1 MGGVAGHL
9 AHLHDNR
16 ELTYSKIKK
25 ILEAA
30 SKAQLRGTEKT
41 DGYNIYLGFRDGTP
55 RYARNDG
62 DMRKGGGVTADLLAR
77 EFAGGQDVKKVYL
90 DAFKSFERAVKSLNP
105 DEISKIFGKNGE
117 IFYNSEIM
125 GPGASNVVNYDRNII
140 SIHHLGHKRFSPEE
154 NKVVGVDASSSSK
167 HLDSVI
173 DRFEQETVRERFDV
187 KRTAILKL
195 KALDGD
201 EDLNIVLAKIKKA
214 GLQSSMTIGEFLE
227 RELGKI
233 VHAQVPYMTNQT
245 KQDIVWR
252 ILQKEGHKSLTL
264 IYKGFPKDQKET
276 VRNLVKQGPSFI
288 SEIVY
293 PIEDAIHDFAV
304 ELLKGLESTYILDN
318 HAELGRLKKEVE
330 IAIEQISKYEGEG
343 KEEAHSILKKQLGK
357 IKHHDNI
364 NTTVEGFV
372 FEYEGQMYKFTG
384 NYAPINQL
392 LGLFRYGRGKVPSI
406 QRAEEQPERLQ
417 EDEDFERQDTGDYSD
432 VERLALVPGG
442 FKPPHRGH
450 LSMVAHFADLADKV
464 LILIGEKSRKLPNG
478 KEITL
483 ATALRVWEMYLKDSQ
498 LENVEIVIVEV
509 NPARTAYQILEDALP
524 GQTIIMGC
532 GAKDED
538 RFSSDMSQYVPE
550 GVNIETA
557 PCPNLVHTVTGETLS
572 ASFMR
577 EYIANNDFE
586 EFSEY
591 IPDSSKYRAEE
602 LFSLLGGERRLQE
615 SVPDFIFRLVE
626 EALEEKKKVKNP
638 YAVCTVSIGKTAGT
652 QERSEW
658 SPDALQRYER
668 CKAELDEVS
677 AMSAGAVE
685 LGSGPG
691 KRKDK
696 KKTIIREKELQ
707 EMVDEVYNVLT
718 NFATN

>member
-16 ELTYSKIKK
+16 ELTYNKIAE
-25 ILEAA
+25 ILELA
-30 SKAQLRGTEKT
+30 SLGKLKGTEKT
-41 DGYNIYLGFRDGTP
+41 DGYNIYLGFRDGAP
-55 RYARNDG
+55 RYARNVG
-62 DMRKGGGVTADLLAR
+62 DMRRGGGVTADLLAR
-77 EFAGGQDVKKVYL
+77 EFAGGAEVKKVYL
-90 DAFKSFERAVKSLNP
+90 DAFRSYEKAVKSLNP
-105 DEISKIFGKNGE
+105 DEVSRIFGKNGE

-125 GPGASNVVNYDRNII
+125 GPGASNVVNYDKNII
-140 SIHHLGHKRFSPEE
+140 TIHHLGHKKFSPEE
-154 NKVVGVDASSSSK
+154 NKVVDISAPSSSK
-167 HLDSVI
+167 YLDSVI
-173 DRFEQETVRERFDV
+173 DRFEQATVGERFDV
-187 KRTAILKL
+187 KRTAILELEPLEGDQDKNI
-195 KALDGD
+195 AL
-201 EDLNIVLAKIKKA
+201 EKIKKA
-214 GLQSSMTIGEFLE
+214 GLQGSMTIGRFLE
-227 RELGKI
+227 REIAKI
-233 VHAQVPYMTNQT
+233 VQFQLTYMTDET
-245 KQDIVWR
+245 KQDIVGR
-252 ILQKEGHKSLTL
+252 ILQTKGHKSVTS
-264 IYKGFPKDQKET
+264 IYKGFPKDQKE
-276 VRNLVKQGPSFI
+276 VIRGLIKEGPRFI

-304 ELLKGLESTYILDN
+304 EVLKDLESTYILDN
-318 HAELGRLKKEVE
+318 HAELRRLQKEVRR
-330 IAIEQISKYEGEG
+330 AIEEIKKYEGPG
-343 KEEAHSILKKQLGK
+343 KEEAHSLLKKQLGK

-364 NTTVEGFV
+364 STTVEGFV
-372 FEYEGQMYKFTG
+372 FEHEGQMYKFTG

-417 EDEDFERQDTGDYSD
+417 EDESFEKQDTGDYSD
-432 VERLALVPGG
+432 IERLALVPGG

-450 LSMVAHFADLADKV
+450 LSMVAHFVDLADKV
-464 LILIGEKSRKLPNG
+464 LILIGEKPRKLPNG

-483 ATALRVWEMYLKDSQ
+483 DAALRVWEMYLEDSQ
-498 LENVEIVIVEV
+498 LENVEIVIVDV

-538 RFSSDMSQYVPE
+538 RFSSNMSQYVPE

-577 EYIANNDFE
+577 EYIGNNDFE

-615 SVPDFIFRLVE
+615 SVPDAIFRLVE
-626 EALEEKKKVKNP
+626 EAMNK
-638 YAVCTVSIGKTAGT
+638 YAVCTTSIGKTAGT

-658 SPDALQRYER
+658 SDAEMKRYER
-668 CKAELDEVS
+668 CKTELDEVS
-677 AMSAGAVE
+677 AMGQGAAE
-685 LGSGPG
+685 IGSGPG
-691 KRKDK
+691 KRKDRK
-696 KKTIIREKELQ
+696 KKSMIREKELQ